1 MSSKLNFL
9 NKAKQS
15 GQAKTVATVK
25 KNSLIEDIAV
35 NLIAVFVLFAFGY
48 IAVMSFIQTSVIDP
62 TQYASEKIL
71 YQTDLIALN
80 LLFTA
85 LFVFVLFKL
94 KKYYDFFAK
103 VNIKYMEAGIALYAI
118 VLGLVWIFSVTSQP
132 STDSQILFEAATKSA
147 VGDYS
152 FLKNGSEFYNSA
164 YYEGYSY
171 FNFYPFQL
179 GFVFISEIVY
189 RIFGTAS
196 SMPMQVINVLCLGA
210 AYLGIA
216 RLTKLLFKR
225 RSVEFIAILLLA
237 GCIQPIL
244 FCTFVYGN
252 IIGMCC
258 AIWASYF
265 LIKYFQSKNYFCLI
279 PCGLLL
285 VLAVFVKY
293 NNMIY
298 VIAFTIMLVVHTVK
312 EKKWQSIA
320 FALAICI
327 ASLGSIQ
334 LVIMSYEKRGDVE
347 LADGI
352 SQVLYLDLGLT
363 DSSMAPGWYNSTAKD
378 TYIENNL
385 DSEAAKA
392 QSMES
397 VNSKLDRFSKNFG
410 YAVSF
415 FGKKV
420 LSQWNEPTYESIWV
434 SKVKEHTND
443 LNGIATSVYDKSL
456 GQLLELHFNFYMQI
470 LFSLFAIGICV
481 LIVKKQTNIQTVLLP
496 LVLLGGFGYHL
507 LFEAKSQYILTYI
520 ILMIPTAAYSL
531 NSILNGKYT
540 KLKKLIGDI
549 EYIPEK

>member
-1 MSSKLNFL
+1 MSNKLNFL

-15 GQAKTVATVK
+15 NQPKTVVTNK
-25 KNSLIEDIAV
+25 RYSLIEDIAV
-35 NLIAVFVLFAFGY
+35 NLIAILVLLAFGY
-48 IAVMSFIQTSVIDP
+48 IAVMSFFQTSVIDP
-62 TQYASEKIL
+62 TQYANETIL
-71 YQTDLIALN
+71 YQADLIALN
-80 LLFTA
+80 LFFTA
-85 LFVFVLFKL
+85 LFVFVLFRL

-103 VNIKYMEAGIALYAI
+103 VNIKYMEIGIAVYAI
-118 VLGLVWIFSVTSQP
+118 VLGLIWIFSVMSAPT
-132 STDSQILFEAATKSA
+132 TDSQNLFEAATKSA

-152 FLKNGSEFYNSA
+152 FLKNGSDFYNNA
-164 YYEGYSY
+164 YFSGYSY

-179 GFVFISEIVY
+179 GYVLVSEIVY

-210 AYLGIA
+210 AYFGIA
-216 RLTKLLFKR
+216 RITKLLFKR

-244 FCTFVYGN
+244 FCTFAYGN

-258 AIWASYF
+258 AIWASCF
-265 LIKYFQSKNYFCLI
+265 LIKYFQTENCFSLL

-285 VLAVFVKY
+285 VLSVFVKY

-298 VIAFTIMLVVHTVK
+298 VIAFMMMLTVHTIK
-312 EKKWQSIA
+312 KKKWQSIA

-347 LADGI
+347 LSDGI
-352 SQVLYLDLGLT
+352 SQVLYLDLGLSE
-363 DSSMAPGWYNSTAKD
+363 SSMAPGWYSSVAKD
-378 TYIENNL
+378 TYTANML
-385 DSEAAKA
+385 DSEASKA
-392 QSMES
+392 QGWQS
-397 VNSKLDRFSKNFG
+397 VNSKLDNFSKNLG
-410 YAVSF
+410 YTIDF
-415 FGKKV
+415 FSKKI

-434 SKVKEHTND
+434 SKVREHTNA

-470 LFSLFAIGICV
+470 LFSLFAIGICI
-481 LIVKKQTNIQTVLLP
+481 LIIKKQTNIQTVLLP

-540 KLKKLIGDI
+540 KLKKLIGEI

>member
-1 MSSKLNFL
+1 MSSELNFL

-15 GQAKTVATVK
+15 NQPKTVVTNK
-25 KNSLIEDIAV
+25 RYSLIEDIAV
-35 NLIAVFVLFAFGY
+35 NLIAILVLLAFGY

-62 TQYASEKIL
+62 TQYANETIL
-71 YQTDLIALN
+71 YQADLIALN
-80 LLFTA
+80 LFFTA
-85 LFVFVLFKL
+85 LFVFVLFRL

-103 VNIKYMEAGIALYAI
+103 VNIKYMEIGIAVYAI
-118 VLGLVWIFSVTSQP
+118 VLGLIWIFSVTSVP
-132 STDSQILFEAATKSA
+132 NTDSQNLFEAATKSA
-147 VGDYS
+147 AGDYS
-152 FLKNGSEFYNSA
+152 FLKNGSDFYNNA
-164 YYEGYSY
+164 YFSGYSY

-179 GFVFISEIVY
+179 GYVLVSEIVY

-196 SMPMQVINVLCLGA
+196 SMSMQVINVLCLGA
-210 AYLGIA
+210 AYFGIA
-216 RLTKLLFKR
+216 RITKLLFKR

-244 FCTFVYGN
+244 FCTFAYGN

-258 AIWASYF
+258 AIWASCF
-265 LIKYFQSKNYFCLI
+265 LIKYFQTGNYFSLL

-285 VLAVFVKY
+285 VLSVFVKY

-298 VIAFTIMLVVHTVK
+298 VIAFMMMLAVHTIK
-312 EKKWQSIA
+312 KKKWQSIA

-347 LADGI
+347 LSDGI
-352 SQVLYLDLGLT
+352 SQVLYLDLGLSE
-363 DSSMAPGWYNSTAKD
+363 SSMAPGWYSSVAKD
-378 TYIENNL
+378 TYTANML
-385 DSEAAKA
+385 DSEASKA
-392 QSMES
+392 QGRQS
-397 VNSKLDRFSKNFG
+397 VSLKLDNFSKDLG
-410 YAVSF
+410 YTIDF
-415 FGKKV
+415 FSKKI

-434 SKVKEHTND
+434 SKVKEHSSEI
-443 LNGIATSVYDKSL
+443 NGIGNSVYNKSL

-470 LFSLFAIGICV
+470 LFSLFAIGICI
-481 LIVKKQTNIQTVLLP
+481 LIIKKQTNIQTVLLP

-540 KLKKLIGDI
+540 KLKKLIGEI

>member
-1 MSSKLNFL
+1 MSSELNFL

-15 GQAKTVATVK
+15 NQPKTVVTNK
-25 KNSLIEDIAV
+25 RYSLIEDIAV
-35 NLIAVFVLFAFGY
+35 NLIAILVLLAFGY

-62 TQYASEKIL
+62 TQYANETIL
-71 YQTDLIALN
+71 YQADLIALN
-80 LLFTA
+80 LFFTA
-85 LFVFVLFKL
+85 LFVFVLFRL

-103 VNIKYMEAGIALYAI
+103 VNIKYMEIGIAVYAI
-118 VLGLVWIFSVTSQP
+118 VLGLIWIFSVTSVP
-132 STDSQILFEAATKSA
+132 NTDSQNLFEAATKSA
-147 VGDYS
+147 AGDYS
-152 FLKNGSEFYNSA
+152 FLKNGSDFYNNA
-164 YYEGYSY
+164 YFSGYSY

-179 GFVFISEIVY
+179 GYVLVSEIVY

-210 AYLGIA
+210 AYFGIA
-216 RLTKLLFKR
+216 RITKLLFKR

-244 FCTFVYGN
+244 FCTFAYGN

-258 AIWASYF
+258 AIWASCF
-265 LIKYFQSKNYFCLI
+265 LIKYFQTGNYFSLL

-285 VLAVFVKY
+285 VLSVFVKY

-298 VIAFTIMLVVHTVK
+298 VIAFMMMLAVHTIK
-312 EKKWQSIA
+312 KKKWQSIA

-347 LADGI
+347 LSDGI
-352 SQVLYLDLGLT
+352 SQVLYLDLGLSE
-363 DSSMAPGWYNSTAKD
+363 SSMAPGWYSSVAKD
-378 TYIENNL
+378 TYTANML
-385 DSEAAKA
+385 DSEASKA
-392 QSMES
+392 QGRQS
-397 VNSKLDRFSKNFG
+397 VSLKLDNFSKDLG
-410 YAVSF
+410 YTIDF
-415 FGKKV
+415 FSKKI

-434 SKVKEHTND
+434 SKVKEHSSEI
-443 LNGIATSVYDKSL
+443 NGIGNSVYNKSL

-470 LFSLFAIGICV
+470 LFSLFAIGICI
-481 LIVKKQTNIQTVLLP
+481 LIIKKQTNIQTVLLP

-540 KLKKLIGDI
+540 KLKKLIGEI

>member
-1 MSSKLNFL
+1 MSSELNFL

-15 GQAKTVATVK
+15 NQPKTVVTNK
-25 KNSLIEDIAV
+25 RYSLIEDIAV
-35 NLIAVFVLFAFGY
+35 NLIAILVLLAFGY

-62 TQYASEKIL
+62 TQYANETIL
-71 YQTDLIALN
+71 YQADLIALN
-80 LLFTA
+80 LFFTA
-85 LFVFVLFKL
+85 LFVFVLFRL

-103 VNIKYMEAGIALYAI
+103 VNIKYMEIGIAVYAI
-118 VLGLVWIFSVTSQP
+118 VLGLIWIFSVTSVP
-132 STDSQILFEAATKSA
+132 NTDSQTLFEAATKSSA
-147 VGDYS
+147 GDYS
-152 FLKNGSEFYNSA
+152 FLKNGSDFYNNA
-164 YYEGYSY
+164 YFSGYSY

-179 GFVFISEIVY
+179 GYVLVSEIVY
-189 RIFGTAS
+189 RIFGSAS

-210 AYLGIA
+210 AYFGIA
-216 RLTKLLFKR
+216 RITKLLFKR

-244 FCTFVYGN
+244 FCTFAYGN

-258 AIWASYF
+258 AIWASCF
-265 LIKYFQSKNYFCLI
+265 LIKYFQTGNYFCLL

-285 VLAVFVKY
+285 VLSVFVKY

-298 VIAFTIMLVVHTVK
+298 VIAFMMMLAVHTIK
-312 EKKWQSIA
+312 KKKWQSIA

-347 LADGI
+347 LSDGI
-352 SQVLYLDLGLT
+352 SQVLYLDLGLSE
-363 DSSMAPGWYNSTAKD
+363 SSMAPGWYSSVAKD
-378 TYIENNL
+378 TYTANML
-385 DSEAAKA
+385 DSEASKA
-392 QSMES
+392 QGRQS
-397 VNSKLDRFSKNFG
+397 VSLKLDNFSKDLG
-410 YAVSF
+410 YTIDF
-415 FGKKV
+415 FSKKI

-434 SKVKEHTND
+434 SKVKEHSSEI
-443 LNGIATSVYDKSL
+443 NGIGNSVYNKSL

-470 LFSLFAIGICV
+470 LFSLFAIGICI
-481 LIVKKQTNIQTVLLP
+481 LIIKKQTNIQTVLLP

-540 KLKKLIGDI
+540 KLKKLIGEI